1 MGGASPAMTAL
12 IDSTIPRHRLTEITG
27 RFLGGRPQ
35 GGAPNGVRLG
45 CACGL
50 LAKRPAAIFRSILL
64 PRKTIRAMVSF
75 RSLSMVRR
83 HLVFGGQES
92 GKWRPPSRSRRE
104 RLTAK
109 RSRPEMAPQRLEKIE
124 SAPGNGMGSEVSN
137 LQHLVR
143 ERAADRALRR
153 IVSDRPLR
161 PSGRSSR
168 IRSAGRPMGNFS
180 PRNPLKSLKT
190 GKESRRRL
198 RLSGHG
204 LRVRR
209 ARRPPEKSCRK
220 RRLTL

>member
-1 MGGASPAMTAL
+1 MAGTSTAMTAL
-12 IDSTIPRHRLTEITG
+12 IDSIIPQHQPYRNYG
-27 RFLGGRPQ
+27 QFLHDADRE
-35 GGAPNGVRLG
+35 APPKGMRLG
-45 CACGL
+45 CACVL
-50 LAKRPAAIFRSILL
+50 LAKRPAAIFLSIFF
-64 PRKTIRAMVSF
+64 PRKTIRAMVCF

-83 HLVFGGQES
+83 LLIFGGQEF
-92 GKWRPPSRSRRE
+92 GKLRPPSRSRRE
-104 RLTAK
+104 RLTAE

-124 SAPGNGMGSEVSN
+124 SAPGNGMGSEASN

-153 IVSDRPLR
+153 IVSDRRLR
-161 PSGRSSR
+161 PSGHSSR
-168 IRSAGRPMGNFS
+168 IRSAGRPMGNFP

-204 LRVRR
+204 LRIRR
-209 ARRPPEKSCRK
+209 ARRPREKSCRK

>member
-1 MGGASPAMTAL
+1 M
-12 IDSTIPRHRLTEITG
+12 RLS
-27 RFLGGRPQ
+27 
-35 GGAPNGVRLG
+35 
-45 CACGL
+45 CACVL
-50 LAKRPAAIFRSILL
+50 LAKRLAAIFLSFFF

-75 RSLSMVRR
+75 LSLSMVRR
-83 HLVFGGQES
+83 LLVFGGQES

-104 RLTAK
+104 RLTAE

-124 SAPGNGMGSEVSN
+124 SAPGNGMGSEASN

-153 IVSDRPLR
+153 IVSDRRLR
-161 PSGRSSR
+161 PSGHSSR
-168 IRSAGRPMGNFS
+168 IRSAGRPKGNFP

-204 LRVRR
+204 LRIRRTRRPREKMLQKKAPNVLKSHDAELKSAVAVRR
-209 ARRPPEKSCRK
+209 LATRFGR
-220 RRLTL
+220 

>member
-1 MGGASPAMTAL
+1 MAGTSPAMTAL
-12 IDSTIPRHRLTEITG
+12 IDSIIPRRRLTEITG
-27 RFLGGRPQ
+27 QFFHGCGQ
-35 GGAPNGVRLG
+35 GGAPNGMRLG
-45 CACGL
+45 CACVL
-50 LAKRPAAIFRSILL
+50 PAKRPAAIFPSIFF

-75 RSLSMVRR
+75 RTLSMVRR
-83 HLVFGGQES
+83 LLILGGQES

-104 RLTAK
+104 RLTAE

-124 SAPGNGMGSEVSN
+124 SAPGNGMGSEASN

-143 ERAADRALRR
+143 ERVADPALRR
-153 IVSDRPLR
+153 IVSDRRLR
-161 PSGRSSR
+161 PSGHSSR

-204 LRVRR
+204 LRIRR
-209 ARRPPEKSCRK
+209 ARRPREKSCRK